1 MPRISRRNGF
11 TLIELLVV
19 ISIIGLLI
27 SILLPAL
34 GAARHTARLSQDLS
48 QQRQLMIGTA
58 AYQVDYDG
66 FFPLS
71 ARLNNTF
78 NVSFDELLIPYV
90 QGVSYSFD
98 DAWADQYITRNEINM
113 EIWQS
118 PVDTLEPAFT
128 LVGGEQKRSYA
139 ISRGPLA
146 SNLNNPNAWD
156 SQRQTGVSRTAAI
169 DANYNWTDQQGNSM
183 RIDEV
188 LNASGTISIAPQFR
202 DTSYCGWS
210 NLDSV
215 ALYELINSN
224 RGYYGFGW
232 GSGDYNCVYG
242 YDNGGGSGQDPAD
255 HAVNFTFADGHSE
268 AIKLQDTVN
277 ELFPTTNRADGT
289 SPWNARK

>member
-1 MPRISRRNGF
+1 MPTLLLTKQSTGDIVIKYFISRFGGKSHVSCLISETTMPRISRRHGF

-98 DAWADQYITRNEINM
+98 DAWNDQYITRNEINM
-113 EIWQS
+113 EIW
-118 PVDTLEPAFT
+118 
-128 LVGGEQKRSYA
+128 
-139 ISRGPLA
+139 
-146 SNLNNPNAWD
+146 
-156 SQRQTGVSRTAAI
+156 
-169 DANYNWTDQQGNSM
+169 
-183 RIDEV
+183 
-188 LNASGTISIAPQFR
+188 
-202 DTSYCGWS
+202 
-210 NLDSV
+210 
-215 ALYELINSN
+215 
-224 RGYYGFGW
+224 
-232 GSGDYNCVYG
+232 
-242 YDNGGGSGQDPAD
+242 
-255 HAVNFTFADGHSE
+255 
-268 AIKLQDTVN
+268 
-277 ELFPTTNRADGT
+277 
-289 SPWNARK
+289 